1 MSTSTSKEEQRFV
14 KAVANGKNVKA
25 MKSLEKIIQ
34 IKCADKIKQT
44 ITQEHN
50 R

>member
-34 IKCADKIKQT
+34 VKCADKIKNT
-44 ITQEHN
+44 IKQSLN
-50 R
+50 N